1 MSKIKDN
8 DKEEL
13 AYTPILDENVDL
25 DDGRDSSINKLITVS
40 TFCLIFMI
48 VEIIGGYIS
57 NSIAIMSDAAHLFSD
72 LLGFLISI
80 VSIMIAK
87 RSATNHM
94 SYGYHR
100 AEVIGALVSISI
112 IWGLTVWLLYTA
124 VIRIFYPQPVEGG
137 VMLIVAILGLLF
149 NIIMGIVLLYEGIDH
164 SMHLHSHG
172 DDHGHSTG
180 NHDHSNNENHDHSH
194 NDNHGHS
201 HEDNSK
207 TKNTKDH
214 EHGDHD
220 HDEEH
225 AHLNNNVNDQVNVR
239 AALIHIIGDAL
250 QNVGVIIAGTIV
262 YIYPQYTIVDPICT
276 IVFAVIVFLTT
287 IRILKECLLVI
298 MEGSP
303 IENVDKLKNRLLQIE
318 GVVECHDLH
327 VWSLSQGK
335 MSMTCH
341 LKSKDPQKSLK
352 LASRLMCKTYGIS
365 HTTIQVE
372 DLDNEDEC
380 NQNIH

>member
-1 MSKIKDN
+1 MNKVKN
-8 DKEEL
+8 ETKEEL
-13 AYTPILDENVDL
+13 EYVPLVDENQDL
-25 DDGRDSSINKLITVS
+25 DDGRDSSINKLVTVS
-40 TFCLIFMI
+40 VVCLVFMI
-48 VEIIGGYIS
+48 VEIIGGYLS

-80 VSIMIAK
+80 VSIVIAK

-112 IWGLTVWLLYTA
+112 IWGLTLWLLYA
-124 VIRIFYPQPVEGG
+124 AAIRLFYPQPVEGG
-137 VMLIVAILGLLF
+137 IMLVVAILGLLF
-149 NIIMGIVLLYEGIDH
+149 NVIMGIVLLYEGIDH

-172 DDHGHSTG
+172 DNDHGHSQG
-180 NHDHSNNENHDHSH
+180 NHEHSQNENHDHA
-194 NDNHGHS
+194 HS
-201 HEDNSK
+201 DE
-207 TKNTKDH
+207 TKNLKDH
-214 EHGDHD
+214 EHGDHGNHD
-220 HDEEH
+220 HDDHHDEH
-225 AHLNNNVNDQVNVR
+225 DHSKNNVNDQVNVR
-239 AALIHIIGDAL
+239 AALIHIIGDGL
-250 QNVGVIIAGTIV
+250 QNVGVIIAGAIV
-262 YIYPQYTIVDPICT
+262 YFNPQYTIVDPICT

-303 IENVDKLKNRLLQIE
+303 IENVEKLKNRLLKIE

-372 DLDNEDEC
+372 DLDNQDEC

>member
-1 MSKIKDN
+1 MNKVKN
-8 DKEEL
+8 ETKEEL
-13 AYTPILDENVDL
+13 EYVPLVDENQDL
-25 DDGRDSSINKLITVS
+25 DDGRDTSINKLVTVS
-40 TFCLIFMI
+40 VVCLVFMI
-48 VEIIGGYIS
+48 VEIIGGYLS

-80 VSIMIAK
+80 VSIVIAK

-112 IWGLTVWLLYTA
+112 IWGLTLWLLYA
-124 VIRIFYPQPVEGG
+124 AAIRLFYPQPVEGG
-137 VMLIVAILGLLF
+137 IMLVVAILGLLF
-149 NIIMGIVLLYEGIDH
+149 NVIMGIVLLYEGIDH

-172 DDHGHSTG
+172 DNDHGHSHG
-180 NHDHSNNENHDHSH
+180 NHEHSQNENHDHA
-194 NDNHGHS
+194 HS
-201 HEDNSK
+201 DE
-207 TKNTKDH
+207 TKNLKDH
-214 EHGDHD
+214 EHGDHGNHD
-220 HDEEH
+220 HDDHHDEH
-225 AHLNNNVNDQVNVR
+225 DHSKNNVNDQVNVR
-239 AALIHIIGDAL
+239 AALIHIIGDGL
-250 QNVGVIIAGTIV
+250 QNVGVIIAGAIV
-262 YIYPQYTIVDPICT
+262 YFNPQYTIVDPICT

-303 IENVDKLKNRLLQIE
+303 IENVEKLKNRLLKIE

-341 LKSKDPQKSLK
+341 LKSTDPQKSLK
-352 LASRLMCKTYGIS
+352 LASKLMCKTYGIS

-372 DLDNEDEC
+372 DLDNQDEC